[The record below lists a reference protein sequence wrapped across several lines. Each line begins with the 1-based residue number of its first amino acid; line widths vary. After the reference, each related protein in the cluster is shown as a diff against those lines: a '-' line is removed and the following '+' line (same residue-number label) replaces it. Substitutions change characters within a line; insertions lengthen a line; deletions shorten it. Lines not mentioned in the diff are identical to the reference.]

1 MGGLSKL
8 YAWRSEALGAQQR
21 ISKVDEQDRSH
32 RAAEEIVDE
41 HEKAP
46 SERVAGRDIG
56 ERGCEEAER
65 EREHGDIHC
74 RGPFDRALP
83 MGRRMRTRL
92 PTEGEDASGSTMAG
106 IIVPGA

>member
-1 MGGLSKL
+1 MKMLP
-8 YAWRSEALGAQQR
+8 RSEVLGAQQR
-21 ISKVDEQDRSH
+21 IGEIDEQDRGH

-41 HEKAP
+41 HGRAP

-56 ERGCEEAER
+56 ERGREEAEC

-83 MGRRMRTRL
+83 MGRRARTHL
-92 PTEGEDASGSTMAG
+92 PAEGEDASGSTMAG
-106 IIVPGA
+106 IIVLAA